1 MNDRIEDGGP
11 AYPFPEVRDPVT
23 GCGIMQGASGMSLR
37 DWFAGQA
44 LISMGTWMP
53 QYTPEGDL
61 IGEVSNLANP
71 AIQRARSAWAYAHA
85 DAMLAARKGG
95 QS

>member
-44 LISMGTWMP
+44 LAGF
-53 QYTPEGDL
+53 
-61 IGEVSNLANP
+61 LASGP
-71 AIQRARSAWAYAHA
+71 HDCELDGIAHDAYLAA
-85 DAMLAARKGG
+85 DAMLDARKGG